1 MNKSLKYLYDYLIF
15 HFHYIVLCIIHTFNN
30 DIEVFLFKHNLY
42 KKKKKIKIDIFSSKV
57 RQNKTSLHIRNV
69 DNSKKTSTLAS
80 RFS

>member
-42 KKKKKIKIDIFSSKV
+42 KKKKKDKDRHF
-57 RQNKTSLHIRNV
+57 
-69 DNSKKTSTLAS
+69 
-80 RFS
+80 